1 MNITAARLTIPVTAR
16 VPGPHQGQP
25 VYALGAPLSQATAAM
40 VLVHGRGATA
50 QDILTLAPVLEHPA
64 FAFIAPQAAAYSWYP
79 YSFLSPIARNEPGI
93 TSGLAVLR
101 DLLAYL
107 ETRGISAARTLLVG
121 FSQGACLALEF
132 AARHAQRYGGVAG
145 LSGGLIGPDGASRDD
160 AGTLAGAPVFLGCS
174 DVDPH
179 IPKARVLYSADV
191 LTGLGG
197 RVSTRL
203 YAGMGHTIN
212 EDEVEALR
220 GLMADALTPGFEN
233 ER

>member
-1 MNITAARLTIPVTAR
+1 M
-16 VPGPHQGQP
+16 
-25 VYALGAPLSQATAAM
+25 
-40 VLVHGRGATA
+40 
-50 QDILTLAPVLEHPA
+50 
-64 FAFIAPQAAAYSWYP
+64 
-79 YSFLSPIARNEPGI
+79 
-93 TSGLAVLR
+93 AVLAA
-101 DLLAYL
+101 LLGQL
-107 ETRGISAARTLLVG
+107 EAAGIPAERTVLLG
-121 FSQGACLALEF
+121 FSQGACLASEF
-132 AARHAQRYGGVAG
+132 SARHARRYGGVAG

-191 LTGLGG
+191 LTSLGG